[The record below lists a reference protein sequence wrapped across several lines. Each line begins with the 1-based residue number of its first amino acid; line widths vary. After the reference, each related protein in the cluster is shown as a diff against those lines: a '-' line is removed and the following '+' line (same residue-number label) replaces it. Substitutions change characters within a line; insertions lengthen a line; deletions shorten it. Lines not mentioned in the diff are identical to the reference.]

1 MYWGTEIEQ
10 EQVDKLSKRVWQFAA
25 FDMPK
30 IHLQSVMDLSRPTK
44 RHKYTVDKIW
54 KRIDQRNNTME
65 RIEPPNIIKAM
76 VRERLNNDIVFE

>member
-10 EQVDKLSKRVWQFAA
+10 EAGDQLSKRVWHFTS

-30 IHLQSVMDLSRPTK
+30 IHLQTVIDLSRPTK

-65 RIEPPNIIKAM
+65 RIEPSETLKTM
-76 VRERLNNDIVFE
+76 VRARIVAAISFD